1 MLSIP
6 RTISRAVN
14 VAKATQACGSLNH
27 SIQNTYL
34 LNLPRL
40 QHGEDIRAKVRA
52 TVLFGQELLLY
63 SGIARS
69 SDGGLVI
76 LSKRCI
82 SCYCHLHSDSRS
94 QIATNNE
101 DKAR

>member
-52 TVLFGQELLLY
+52 TVLFGQAQRLL
-63 SGIARS
+63 SGMTS
-69 SDGGLVI
+69 PSNDGLVI

-82 SCYCHLHSDSRS
+82 TRSEEHTSELQSRE
-94 QIATNNE
+94 NLVCRLLLE
-101 DKAR
+101 